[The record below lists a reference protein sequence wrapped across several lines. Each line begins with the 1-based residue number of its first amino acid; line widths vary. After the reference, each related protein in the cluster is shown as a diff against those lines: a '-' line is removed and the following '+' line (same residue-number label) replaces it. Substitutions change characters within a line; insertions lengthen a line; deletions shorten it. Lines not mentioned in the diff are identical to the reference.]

1 MLWILLTVVVLLLA
15 ALVLMAVR
23 RSRPD
28 LQQPFRGRATGLVIV
43 GVLLMFVAV
52 IGLLTGRGA
61 SSMVLV
67 IIGTVLIAVGAS
79 RRGTW

>member
-1 MLWILLTVVVLLLA
+1 MLWMLLTVVVLLLA

-28 LQQPFRGRATGLVIV
+28 LQQPFGGRSTGLVIV

-67 IIGTVLIAVGAS
+67 MIGTVLIAVGAS